1 MRRVYREPS
10 SRQRTCFS
18 IYHTRHATTDTAT
31 GTMSLFGF
39 NQTRPIR
46 TPSTHQGDVRVK
58 KRYSTRSKPRSGREE
73 GDDVYTV
80 SEVSDNVKPMKEA
93 EKLTPSVSKDLVA
106 GQTKGLETLSD
117 FLKRITTIEE
127 VLSRMERKFDSLV
140 CQIEQRFTAIEE
152 VVRRMEQKFDSLVCQ
167 IEQRKEEDGVVVSA
181 QKDVI
186 DRWKQEAGALV
197 TTLRQVIVEKT
208 TNCEVQSPC
217 VPSAT
222 VGAVEKDTG
231 NWGSVLAASSVQAV
245 ERSKPE
251 EKAEKVDTPK
261 PKSKPRN
268 KENVDKVVQTVE
280 RSKPEAEAS
289 PNPLWILLLAL
300 YLATPLCVFSVT
312 RYRVY
317 SADYDPR

>member
-1 MRRVYREPS
+1 
-10 SRQRTCFS
+10 
-18 IYHTRHATTDTAT
+18 
-31 GTMSLFGF
+31 MSPFGF

-46 TPSTHQGDVRVK
+46 TPSTHQGEVRVK

-73 GDDVYTV
+73 CDDVYTV

-93 EKLTPSVSKDLVA
+93 EKLTPSVSKDSVA
-106 GQTKGLETLSD
+106 GQTKGPEALSG
-117 FLKRITTIEE
+117 FSKRITTIEE
-127 VLSRMERKFDSLV
+127 VLCRIER
-140 CQIEQRFTAIEE
+140 
-152 VVRRMEQKFDSLVCQ
+152 KFDSLVCQ

-197 TTLRQVIVEKT
+197 TTLRQVVVEKT

-217 VPSAT
+217 VPLAT

-251 EKAEKVDTPK
+251 EKAEKVDAPK

-268 KENVDKVVQTVE
+268 KENVEKVVQTVE

-300 YLATPLCVFSVT
+300 YLATPLLFLGYCC
-312 RYRVY
+312 
-317 SADYDPR
+317 PRTSLLAYLIPSHAR

>member
-1 MRRVYREPS
+1 
-10 SRQRTCFS
+10 
-18 IYHTRHATTDTAT
+18 
-31 GTMSLFGF
+31 MSLFGF
-39 NQTRPIR
+39 NQKQPVRM
-46 TPSTHQGDVRVK
+46 PSTHQAEIRVK
-58 KRYSTRSKPRSGREE
+58 KQSSTRSRQSSGRE
-73 GDDVYTV
+73 
-80 SEVSDNVKPMKEA
+80 VKQA
-93 EKLTPSVSKDLVA
+93 EKLPPSVSKESVERH
-106 GQTKGLETLSD
+106 TKGSEA
-117 FLKRITTIEE
+117 LKFEE
-127 VLSRMERKFDSLV
+127 MVSRME
-140 CQIEQRFTAIEE
+140 QMEQKEQNIGNRFTMMEE
-152 VVRRMEQKFDSLVCQ
+152 SVSRMEQKLDQ
-167 IEQRKEEDGVVVSA
+167 TITRIEEGKE
-181 QKDVI
+181 
-186 DRWKQEAGALV
+186 DRNVLKSEIFETKRQLAATRELLEQ
-197 TTLRQVIVEKT
+197 LRQQVGTFVTLEQVKQVVAEKT
-208 TNCEVQSPC
+208 VNCEVQSPF